1 MYLSLIVLLS
11 RQAFLYAPLT
21 SSLVLISNKN
31 SPQPTFELVAT
42 TICRVTAFFTKSS
55 ADLTSPLPEDVTDS
69 YIAIRLATKDLLTSK
84 GASYLSSFDFRHRL
98 AIASSY
104 SLNEATAKSLSQELI
119 EQLASIVE
127 FDGLDQLAYDSPRT
141 SLMMRQ
147 ITQDKIKYVRRTV
160 ATILDLLLA
169 IEECYGEEQQEYII
183 RLMTQYYPDEVV
195 LDTIAVIRAKELE
208 RVKQQQLDLDDYAK
222 KNSIKQSSNN
232 NKFLFLE

>member
-1 MYLSLIVLLS
+1 
-11 RQAFLYAPLT
+11 
-21 SSLVLISNKN
+21 VLISNKN

-127 FDGLDQLAYDSPRT
+127 FDGLDQLAYDSQDITYDATNYPR
-141 SLMMRQ
+141 Q
-147 ITQDKIKYVRRTV
+147 NQVRSANSCNNFR
-160 ATILDLLLA
+160 LA
-169 IEECYGEEQQEYII
+169 AC
-183 RLMTQYYPDEVV
+183 D
-195 LDTIAVIRAKELE
+195 
-208 RVKQQQLDLDDYAK
+208 
-222 KNSIKQSSNN
+222 
-232 NKFLFLE
+232 

>member
-1 MYLSLIVLLS
+1 
-11 RQAFLYAPLT
+11 
-21 SSLVLISNKN
+21 
-31 SPQPTFELVAT
+31 
-42 TICRVTAFFTKSS
+42 
-55 ADLTSPLPEDVTDS
+55 
-69 YIAIRLATKDLLTSK
+69 
-84 GASYLSSFDFRHRL
+84 
-98 AIASSY
+98 
-104 SLNEATAKSLSQELI
+104 
-119 EQLASIVE
+119 
-127 FDGLDQLAYDSPRT
+127 
-141 SLMMRQ
+141 MMRQ